1 MAVPETTDTE
11 NKGFSITTFLS
22 ETKGRIKKGYLA
34 YQTRAYC

>member
-22 ETKGRIKKGYLA
+22 ETKKGYLA